1 MIERKVLMPD
11 GVVREHHSIVQIT
24 HVIGELTYIDVRS
37 YNSNPDNFYDWQF
50 TLPYDSTVT
59 ETTAYENLSALDEMA
74 EYHDPLDAVLDILT
88 DEQAETMTDVFPS
101 WLAGVAYIVGD
112 RRKYDGRLYKC
123 IQAHNSQEGWEPPNA
138 PSLWVRT
145 VEDPD
150 EIPEWVQPT
159 GAHDA
164 YMKGDKVRH
173 NGMNWICDADNNVY
187 EPGVWG
193 WTQLLEE

>member
-11 GVVREHHSIVQIT
+11 GVVREHHTLAQIT
-24 HVIGELTYIDVRS
+24 HVIGEITYIDVRS

-50 TLPYDSTVT
+50 AVPYDSTIT
-59 ETTAYENLSALDEMA
+59 ETDAYERLSALDEMA

-88 DEQAETMTDVFPS
+88 DEQAENVTEVFPA
-101 WLAGVAYIVGD
+101 WLPNVAYIVGD
-112 RRKYDGRLYKC
+112 RRKYDDRLYKC
-123 IQAHNSQEGWEPPNA
+123 IQAHNSQEGWEPPNV

-145 VEDPD
+145 AADPE

-164 YMKGDKVRH
+164 YQTGDKVWYE
-173 NGMNWICDADNNVY
+173 GKVWVCTADNNVY
-187 EPGVWG
+187 APGVWG
-193 WTQLLEE
+193 WTEFVGE